1 MNYKEER
8 KKDAEQSGGHIYE
21 LIQRG
26 SIVDYKC
33 KKPYVFI
40 SYSSKDWQRVL
51 YEIVYELCKKKG
63 LRVYFDTKF
72 DVGSDSW
79 FKQFQKNMSDKNCRA
94 VLAFVSPN
102 YKTSYATL
110 MELMSARESKKSS
123 QTTVLPV
130 YIGNAAC
137 NDYGNTGLGTYRF
150 PDYSTNDLWDKELEK
165 FNQLFD
171 NLMITNNAIVDKE
184 TAKVLYPY
192 SSAKIQC
199 YNSELDKDLVFKNEA
214 YWKEIFDDDDYDIKE
229 KEIHWNSL
237 SADEKAEN
245 GEVYL
250 NKTNN
255 AELISMILSAINK
268 NSIDGVNKSITSA
281 VYEKLR
287 ELGYQ
292 DVFDPDLIDTGS
304 DPIGESKYNV
314 VIVNGEKKDSL
325 QIVEGERVPTQDAGI
340 REGFAFEGWFVSNTE
355 EEWDFSNPVHEDM
368 EICAKW
374 ETIIPD
380 PPETIKVKIQPDGKI
395 HRITGNRSSYDAFY
409 RIGEEGKITIL
420 RGSRI
425 RINETYIPNKLLK
438 QYEGMITQEGYLLC
452 DIEELSRSTAAKVI
466 EGVSTD
472 GQELLNE
479 KKLLNREVVVSL
491 NTLGGDCDND
501 VIIERKSINEDTTL
515 EVGHNIGDKIIGPIG
530 LGGLHSDGEVPSKK
544 SKTKKLSLEEMV
556 KNNIVSV
563 DDAVYVKGMEGEV
576 GFLTLDGRVLYKNET
591 ISLNQYV
598 LKVLGPG
605 SRNAYTFVYHKK
617 TGKLLDELR

>member
-110 MELMSARESKKSS
+110 MELMSACEAADSAP
-123 QTTVLPV
+123 TTVLPIC
-130 YIGNAAC
+130 IGNADC
-137 NDYGNTGLGTYRF
+137 NDYDNTGLGTRRF
-150 PDYSTNDLWDKELEK
+150 PDYSTNDLWDKELIL
-165 FNQLFD
+165 FNQLFN
-171 NLMITNNAIVDKE
+171 NLMIEDNDIIRNKE
-184 TAKVLYPY
+184 
-192 SSAKIQC
+192 SAKSI
-199 YNSELDKDLVFKNEA
+199 YTRSNEKISKYDSELDKELVFKNEH
-214 YWKEIFDDDDYDIKE
+214 YWEPYGISKDDI
-229 KEIHWNSL
+229 
-237 SADEKAEN
+237 DEKNKHWEN
-245 GEVYL
+245 LTDYEKSEKGKIYL
-250 NKTNN
+250 NKWKN
-255 AELISMILSAINK
+255 AKLISMILSGIDK
-268 NSIDGVNKSITSA
+268 NNIDGVNKSITDA
-281 VYEKLR
+281 VYDKLV
-287 ELGYQ
+287 ELGYK
-292 DVFDPDLIDTGS
+292 DVFDKDLVES
-304 DPIGESKYNV
+304 VEHSKYNV
-314 VIVNGEKKDSL
+314 DIVNGENKISL

-380 PPETIKVKIQPDGKI
+380 STETKSPVKVEIQPDGKI
-395 HRITGNRSSYDAFY
+395 YRITGNRSSYDAFY

-452 DIEELSRSTAAKVI
+452 DIEELSQSTAAKVI
-466 EGVSTD
+466 EGVSTN

-491 NTLGGDCDND
+491 NTLGGDSDND

-576 GFLTLDGRVLYKNET
+576 GFLTLDGRVLYKNEK

-605 SRNAYTFVYHKK
+605 SRNAYIFVYHKK